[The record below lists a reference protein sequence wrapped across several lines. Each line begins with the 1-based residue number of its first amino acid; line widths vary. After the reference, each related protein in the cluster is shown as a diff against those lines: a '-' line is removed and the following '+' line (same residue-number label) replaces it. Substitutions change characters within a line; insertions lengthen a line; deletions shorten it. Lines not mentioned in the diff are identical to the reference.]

1 MAGTT
6 NSGVQEIAWSAA
18 GGKQPAGRDVLSF
31 AARNVHTVR
40 KDSFSLRGVSE
51 AVARAYSIDGFTL
64 VYSESS
70 GPAMLAQV
78 EERDRSSIAEDHID
92 RVCLFAQ
99 VIGERSIEQGGR
111 TQVCGAGHAAVYM
124 TSFPYKAVTTPHDNR
139 IEMAALYVPRKFVQ
153 RKIGRPLRDAVLDP
167 SSDARTFASDS
178 LRLFATH
185 AWKLEPCDFLRMA
198 QVVSDMFLE
207 IYCNVGSAS
216 AQGAPVRAV
225 TRARLKE
232 IIDTNLCDPE
242 LTIGKISSLSGLSS
256 NYIHK
261 LFGEIG
267 ETPWSYIKGQR
278 LKNALDIL
286 RSPSHE
292 DVSITDVAFSLGFSD
307 SSYFSRAFKQAFG
320 LTPRQARSLS

>member
-6 NSGVQEIAWSAA
+6 SSGVQELAWNTTC
-18 GGKQPAGRDVLSF
+18 GKPPAGRDVLSF

-40 KDSFSLRGVSE
+40 KESFSLQGVSE
-51 AVARAYSIDGFTL
+51 AVARAYTIDGFTL
-64 VYSESS
+64 VYSDSS

-99 VIGERSIEQGGR
+99 VIGERSIEQGGQ
-111 TQVCGAGHAAVYM
+111 TQVCGAGHAAIYM
-124 TSFPYKAVTTPHDNR
+124 TSFPYRAVTTPHENR

-153 RKIGRPLRDAVLDP
+153 RKIGRSLREAVLTP
-167 SSDARTFASDS
+167 SPDAHAFASDS

-185 AWKLEPCDFLRMA
+185 PWTLEPGDFLRMA
-198 QVVSDMFLE
+198 HIVGDMFLE
-207 IYCNVGSAS
+207 IYCNLG
-216 AQGAPVRAV
+216 GAHSLSGPVRSV

-242 LTIGKISSLSGLSS
+242 LSISKISALSGLSS

-278 LKNALDIL
+278 LNNALEIL
-286 RSPSHE
+286 RSPGHE
-292 DVSITDVAFSLGFSD
+292 DTSITDIAFSLGFSD